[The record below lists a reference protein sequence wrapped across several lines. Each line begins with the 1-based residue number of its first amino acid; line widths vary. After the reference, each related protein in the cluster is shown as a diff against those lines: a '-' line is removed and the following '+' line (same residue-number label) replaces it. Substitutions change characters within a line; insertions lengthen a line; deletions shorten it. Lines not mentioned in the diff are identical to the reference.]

1 MFSGFSAIKKYL
13 FNQTFTMKELYIGK
27 ICRAMPLA
35 FAFVC
40 LSSFASGQVKVSG
53 RVTSDQA
60 EGLPGVNVVVKGTT
74 QGTIT
79 DIDGKY
85 SIDVPS
91 RDATLVFSY
100 VGFLTEEMLV
110 GEQTTIDMMMTP
122 DVVSLSEV
130 IVVGYGTEKKKDL
143 TGAISTISSQDFARV
158 PAVNPLDALAAR
170 APGLSITSSSNMP
183 GSSPNVVIRGVTS
196 FGSNNNTNG
205 ASENDFA
212 NKNSPIYVVDG
223 LITDGINNLSPND
236 IESIS
241 VLKDGSAVAIYGA
254 RAAKG
259 VILVT
264 TKRGAGKGK
273 PTISFN
279 TYIGLQEEGNLKR
292 KLLNSDQYIEI
303 FTESYDNEG
312 IPKQWTDADL
322 EQYQGINTDWKEL
335 IKRTGVLQNY
345 ELSVTGGNEN
355 SNYYISG
362 GYKDN
367 KLMIK
372 SYDFTKY
379 TLLLNSDHKINDWIK
394 FGNSLN
400 IFATE
405 VNGAVRSLGETVWQD
420 ALTAVPIKR
429 AYEDDGR
436 YGFVRNSYLENG
448 GNMLFGLNNNVANT
462 KTRGLMGNI
471 YLTVNLLEGLKF
483 TTRQSLEWEQQYK
496 TNFSAAAPT
505 YLTNGVVGVNQ
516 ARKENR
522 QTFHTITDFL
532 LDYNKQFN
540 DVHSFSALLG
550 YSIEEWKRE
559 TLEAFRAGTPNN
571 DIQFVGA
578 GDQAT
583 QTNDNRFYDW
593 GFLSM
598 FGRLNYS
605 FRDKYLI
612 GATVRRDGSSKL
624 AKGNRFGVFPSV
636 SVGWRISQE
645 GFMSNLSFVNDLKIR
660 GSVGSVGNV
669 NALSNYATVSALDS
683 YPYAAGQQIVPGYTY
698 SDAVN
703 TDITWETTLK
713 KNIGLDATI
722 LNNHVYTNVDFYIED
737 TDDILFQRA
746 IAPTTGKATDPFVNA
761 GKVRNKGIEVL
772 LGYVTSV
779 KDWSFDF
786 NVNLAAN
793 RNKVIDL
800 DGADLS
806 TSGII
811 EGYPVRSF
819 FGYKTNGIITSQE
832 VLDANPQG
840 PLFANKEPGDVLIV
854 DVSGREEGVLTHVP
868 DGQINAN
875 DRWIIGNA
883 YPKAVYGFMGNVGY
897 KNFTLQ
903 IQLQGVS
910 GLDRDIGT
918 SNDYGL
924 FHYYLRWALNHD
936 AMILDRWHETKNP
949 DGSMP
954 RVDVGDKG
962 KNKERSDF
970 WLRDASFLRIK
981 NINLNYDIPQTLY
994 KNVGIRNMGVYFSI
1008 QNLWTFTNFPGQE
1021 VDSTVDPMTGVPQPR
1036 TYMLG
1041 FRASF

>member
-1 MFSGFSAIKKYL
+1 
-13 FNQTFTMKELYIGK
+13 MKELYIGK
-27 ICRAMPLA
+27 TCKALFCWVMLA
-35 FAFVC
+35 F
-40 LSSFASGQVKVSG
+40 LSTSALGQTSVSG
-53 RVTSDQA
+53 RVTGEGGD
-60 EGLPGVNVVVKGTT
+60 GLPGVNVLVKNTS

-79 DIDGKY
+79 DIEGNYK
-85 SIDVPS
+85 IDVPS

-100 VGFLTEEMLV
+100 VGYLTEEVVV
-110 GEQTTIDMMMTP
+110 GDRVTLDVLMTP
-122 DVVSLSEV
+122 DVTSLSEIV
-130 IVVGYGTEKKKDL
+130 VVGYGTEKKRDL
-143 TGAISTISSQDFARV
+143 TGAIATISSQDFARV
-158 PAVNPLDALAAR
+158 PAFNPLDALAGR
-170 APGLSITSSSNMP
+170 APGLSITSTSGMP
-183 GSSPNVVIRGVTS
+183 GAAPNVVIRGVTS

-205 ASENDFA
+205 ANENDFA

-264 TKRGAGKGK
+264 TKRGTGKGK
-273 PTISFN
+273 PTISLN
-279 TYIGLQEEGNLKR
+279 TYVGIQEEGNLKR
-292 KLLNSDQYIEI
+292 ELLNSDQYIEI

-312 IPKQWTDADL
+312 VPKQWTDADL
-322 EQYQGINTDWKEL
+322 EQYEGVDTDWKEL

-345 ELSVTGGNEN
+345 ELSVMGGNEG

-367 KLMIK
+367 KLMVK

-379 TLLLNSDHKINDWIK
+379 TLLLNSDHKISEWIK

-400 IFATE
+400 IYATE
-405 VNGAVRSLGETVWQD
+405 TNGAVRSLGETAWQD
-420 ALTAVPIKR
+420 ALTSVPIKR

-436 YGFVRNSYLENG
+436 YGYVRNSYLENG
-448 GNMLFGLNNNVANT
+448 GNMLFGLDNNVANT

-471 YLTVNLLEGLKF
+471 YLTLDIVEGLKF
-483 TTRQSLEWEQQYK
+483 TARQSLEWEQLYR
-496 TNFSAAAPT
+496 TNFTAAAPT

-516 ARKENR
+516 IRKENR

-532 LDYNKQFN
+532 LDYNKQFKG
-540 DVHSFSALLG
+540 DHSLSVLAG
-550 YSIEEWKRE
+550 YSIEEWQRE

-571 DIQFVGA
+571 EIQYVGA
-578 GDQAT
+578 GDPAT

-593 GFLSM
+593 AFLSM
-598 FGRLNYS
+598 FGRINYS
-605 FRDKYLI
+605 FQDKYLV

-624 AKGNRFGVFPSV
+624 AEGNRFGVFPSV
-636 SVGWRISQE
+636 SIGWRLSQE
-645 GFMSNLSFVNDLKIR
+645 GFMSGLAFINDLKLRASI
-660 GSVGSVGNV
+660 GSVGNV

-683 YPYAAGQQIVPGYTY
+683 YPYAANQQIVPGYTY

-713 KNIGLDATI
+713 KNIGLDASL
-722 LNNHVYTNVDFYIED
+722 LNNHVYTNIDFYIED

-746 IAPTTGKATDPFVNA
+746 ITPSTGKATDPFVNA
-761 GKVRNKGIEVL
+761 GKVRNKGIEVI
-772 LGYVTSV
+772 LGYVTTV
-779 KDWSFDF
+779 NDWTFDF
-786 NVNLAAN
+786 NINLAAN
-793 RNKVIDL
+793 RNEVIDL

-811 EGYPVRSF
+811 EGYPVRSY
-819 FGYKTNGIITSQE
+819 FGYTTNGIISSQE
-832 VLDANPQG
+832 ELDANPQG
-840 PLFANKEPGDVLIV
+840 PLFANKKPGDVMIV
-854 DVSGREEGVLTHVP
+854 DVSGREEGELTHSP
-868 DGQINAN
+868 DGQINAD
-875 DRWIIGNA
+875 DRWIIGSA
-883 YPKAVYGFMGNVGY
+883 YPDAVYGFMGNIGY

-903 IQLQGVS
+903 VQLQGVS

-918 SNDYGL
+918 NNDYGL

-949 DGSMP
+949 DGQMP
-954 RVDVGDKG
+954 RVDVSDKG

-981 NINLNYDIPQTLY
+981 NVNLNYSIPKTLY
-994 KNVGIRNMGVYFSI
+994 EKVGIKDMGVYFSI
-1008 QNLWTFTNFPGQE
+1008 QNLWTFTDFPGQE

-1041 FRASF
+1041 FRATF

>member
-1 MFSGFSAIKKYL
+1 ML
-13 FNQTFTMKELYIGK
+13 V
-27 ICRAMPLA
+27 
-35 FAFVC
+35 FAF
-40 LSSFASGQVKVSG
+40 LSTSALAQISVSG
-53 RVTSDQA
+53 RVTGDQGD
-60 EGLPGVNVVVKGTT
+60 GLPGVNIIVKGTT
-74 QGTIT
+74 NGTIT
-79 DIDGKY
+79 DVDGKY
-85 SIDVPS
+85 TIDVPS
-91 RDATLVFSY
+91 RDATLVFSF
-100 VGFLTEEMLV
+100 VGYITEEELV
-110 GEQTTIDMMMTP
+110 GDRPAVDIMMTP
-122 DVVSLSEV
+122 DVVSLTEV
-130 IVVGYGTEKKKDL
+130 VVVGYGVEKKKDL
-143 TGAISTISSQDFARV
+143 TGAIATISSQDFIRV

-170 APGLSITSSSNMP
+170 APGLSITSTSNMP

-196 FGSNNNTNG
+196 FGSNNQTNG

-264 TKRGAGKGK
+264 TKRGAGKGR

-279 TYIGLQEEGNLKR
+279 TYIGFQGEGNLKR
-292 KLLNSDQYIEI
+292 ELLNADQYIEI

-312 IPKQWTDADL
+312 VPKQWTDADL
-322 EQYQGINTDWKEL
+322 TQYQGVNTNWKEL

-367 KLMIK
+367 KLMVK
-372 SYDFTKY
+372 SFDFTKY
-379 TLLLNSDHKINDWIK
+379 TMLMNSDHKINNWIR

-400 IFATE
+400 LFATE
-405 VNGAVRSLGETVWQD
+405 SNGAVRGLGETVWQD
-420 ALTAVPIKR
+420 ALTSVPIKR

-448 GNMLFGLNNNVANT
+448 GNMLFGMDNNLANT

-471 YLTVNLLEGLKF
+471 YLTVDLLKGLKF
-483 TTRQSLEWEQQYK
+483 TARQSLEWEQLYR
-496 TNFSAAAPT
+496 TNFTAAAPT
-505 YLTNGVVGVNQ
+505 YLTNGVVAVNQ
-516 ARKENR
+516 TTKLNR
-522 QTFHTITDFL
+522 QTFHTISDFL
-532 LDYNKQFN
+532 LDYNKQIN
-540 DVHSFSALLG
+540 DEHNFSVLLG
-550 YSIEEWKRE
+550 YSVEEWKRE

-571 DIQFVGA
+571 DIRYLGA
-578 GDQAT
+578 GDPAT

-593 GFLSM
+593 AFLSM

-605 FRDKYLI
+605 YQDRYLI

-624 AKGNRFGVFPSV
+624 AAANRFGVFPSV
-636 SVGWRISQE
+636 SAGWRISRE
-645 GFMSNLSFVNDLKIR
+645 AFMSNLAFVNDLKIR
-660 GSVGSVGNV
+660 ASIGSVGNV

-683 YPYAAGQQIVPGYTY
+683 YPYAAAQQIVPGYTY

-713 KNIGLDATI
+713 KNVGLDASV
-722 LNNHVYTNVDFYIED
+722 LDNHIYANLDFYIED
-737 TDDILFQRA
+737 TNDILFQRVV
-746 IAPTTGKATDPFVNA
+746 TNSTGKSSNPFVNA
-761 GKVRNKGIEVL
+761 GKVRNKGVEVL
-772 LGYVTSV
+772 IGYVTSV

-786 NVNLAAN
+786 NVNLSAN
-793 RNKVIDL
+793 RNEVLDL

-811 EGYPVRSF
+811 EGYPVRSY
-819 FGYKTNGIITSQE
+819 FGYATNGIITSQE
-832 VLDANPQG
+832 VLTANPQG
-840 PLFANKEPGDVLIV
+840 PLFANKEPGDILIA
-854 DVSGREEGVLTHVP
+854 DVSGRAEGALTHVP
-868 DGQINAN
+868 DGQITAD
-875 DRWIIGNA
+875 DRWIIGSA
-883 YPKAVYGFMGNVGY
+883 YPKAIYGFMGSIGY
-897 KNFTLQ
+897 KDLTLQ
-903 IQLQGVS
+903 VQLQGVS

-954 RVDVGDKG
+954 RVDVSDKG
-962 KNKERSDF
+962 KNKEFSDF
-970 WLRDASFLRIK
+970 WLRDASFLRVK
-981 NINLNYDIPQTLY
+981 NVNLNYNIPKALY
-994 KNVGIRNMGVYFSI
+994 EKVGIRDVGVYFSI
-1008 QNLWTFTNFPGQE
+1008 QNLWTFTDFPGQE

-1036 TYMLG
+1036 TFMLG
-1041 FRASF
+1041 FRATF

>member
-1 MFSGFSAIKKYL
+1 
-13 FNQTFTMKELYIGK
+13 MKELYINK
-27 ICRAMPLA
+27 ICRAFMRLSVLV
-35 FAFVC
+35 FV
-40 LSSFASGQVKVSG
+40 SGSAYGQISVSG
-53 RVTSDQA
+53 RVTGETGD
-60 EGLPGVNVVVKGTT
+60 GLPGVNVLVKNTS

-79 DIDGKY
+79 DINGDYK
-85 SIDVPS
+85 IEIPA

-100 VGFLTEEMLV
+100 VGYVTEEEIV
-110 GEQTTIDMMMTP
+110 GDRTSVDILMTP
-122 DVVSLSEV
+122 DVTSLSEIV
-130 IVVGYGTEKKKDL
+130 VVGYGTEKKKDL
-143 TGAISTISSQDFARV
+143 TGAIATISSQDFARV
-158 PAVNPLDALAAR
+158 PALNPLDALAGR
-170 APGLSITSSSNMP
+170 APGLSITSTSGMP
-183 GSSPNVVIRGVTS
+183 GASPNVVIRGVTS

-205 ASENDFA
+205 ANENDFA

-223 LITDGINNLSPND
+223 LITEGINNLSPND
-236 IESIS
+236 IASIS

-273 PTISFN
+273 PAITFN
-279 TYIGLQEEGNLKR
+279 TYVGLQEEGNLKR
-292 KLLNSDQYIEI
+292 ELLNSDQYIEI

-312 IPKQWTDADL
+312 VPKQWTDADL
-322 EQYQGINTDWKEL
+322 LQYEGVNTDWKEE

-345 ELSVTGGNEN
+345 ELSVMGGNEQ

-379 TLLLNSDHKINDWIK
+379 TLLLNSDHKVGSRIK

-400 IFATE
+400 IYATE
-405 VNGAVRSLGETVWQD
+405 SNGAIRSLGETVWQD
-420 ALTAVPIKR
+420 ALTSVPIKR

-436 YGFVRNSYLENG
+436 YGYVRNSYLENG
-448 GNMLFGLNNNVANT
+448 GNMLFGLDNNVANT

-471 YLTVNLLEGLKF
+471 YLTVDIVEGLKF
-483 TTRQSLEWEQQYK
+483 TARQSLEWDQLYR
-496 TNFSAAAPT
+496 TNFTAAPPT
-505 YLTNGVVGVNQ
+505 YLTNGVVAVNQ
-516 ARKENR
+516 IRKENR
-522 QTFHTITDFL
+522 QTVHTITDFL

-540 DVHSFSALLG
+540 GVHNLSVLMG
-550 YSIEEWKRE
+550 YSIEEWQRE

-571 DIQFVGA
+571 EIQFVGA
-578 GDQAT
+578 GDPST

-593 GFLSM
+593 SFLSM
-598 FGRLNYS
+598 FGRINYS
-605 FRDKYLI
+605 FQDKYII

-624 AKGNRFGVFPSV
+624 AEENRFGVFPSV
-636 SVGWRISQE
+636 SAGWRISKE
-645 GFMSNLSFVNDLKIR
+645 GFMSSLTFINDLKIR
-660 GSVGSVGNV
+660 ASIGSVGNV

-713 KNIGLDATI
+713 KNIGLDAS
-722 LNNHVYTNVDFYIED
+722 LLKDHVYTNLDFYIED

-746 IAPTTGKATDPFVNA
+746 ITPSTGKATDPFVNA
-761 GKVRNKGIEVL
+761 GKVRNKGFEGLV
-772 LGYVTSV
+772 GYVTSV
-779 KDWSFDF
+779 NDWTFDF
-786 NVNLAAN
+786 NFNLAMN
-793 RNKVIDL
+793 RNEVIDL
-800 DGADLS
+800 AGADLS

-811 EGYPVRSF
+811 EGYPVRSY
-819 FGYKTNGIITSQE
+819 FGYTTNGIIPSQE
-832 VLDANPQG
+832 VLDANPQR
-840 PLFANKEPGDVLIV
+840 PLFAKKEPGDVMIV
-854 DVSGREEGVLTHVP
+854 DVSGRDDGELTHTP
-868 DGQINAN
+868 DGQINAD
-875 DRWIIGNA
+875 DRWIIGSA
-883 YPKAVYGFMGNVGY
+883 YPDAVYGFMGTVGY

-903 IQLQGVS
+903 LQLQGIS

-949 DGSMP
+949 GGKMP
-954 RVDVGDKG
+954 RVDVSDKG
-962 KNKERSDF
+962 KNKERSDY

-981 NINLNYDIPQTLY
+981 NVNLNYNLPKTFIEKAGLKD
-994 KNVGIRNMGVYFSI
+994 MGVYFSV
-1008 QNLWTFTNFPGQE
+1008 QNLWTFTDFPGQE

-1041 FRASF
+1041 LRATF

>member
-1 MFSGFSAIKKYL
+1 MDKFY
-13 FNQTFTMKELYIGK
+13 TGK
-27 ICRAMPLA
+27 ICMAMPLLIALA
-35 FAFVC
+35 F
-40 LSSFASGQVKVSG
+40 LSTLTFAQITVSG

-74 QGTIT
+74 NGTIT

-85 SIDVPS
+85 TINVPS
-91 RDATLVFSY
+91 QQATLVFSY
-100 VGFLTEEMLV
+100 VGFVSDEIVV
-110 GEQTTIDMMMTP
+110 GDRSSINVTMIP

-130 IVVGYGTEKKKDL
+130 IVVGYGTERKKDV
-143 TGAISTISSQDFARV
+143 TGAIATISAQDFQRV
-158 PAVNPLDALAAR
+158 PAFNPLDALAGR
-170 APGLSITSSSNMP
+170 APGLSITSTSNMP

-205 ASENDFA
+205 ATENDFA

-223 LITDGINNLSPND
+223 LITEGINNLSPND

-264 TKRGAGKGK
+264 TKRGVGKGK

-279 TYIGLQEEGNLKR
+279 TYVGIQEEGNLKR
-292 KLLNSDQYIEI
+292 DLLNSDQYIEI

-322 EQYQGINTDWKEL
+322 AQYEGVNTNWKDQ

-367 KLMIK
+367 KLMVK

-379 TLLLNSDHKINDWIK
+379 TLLLNSDHKINNWIK

-400 IFATE
+400 IYATE
-405 VNGAVRSLGETVWQD
+405 ANGAIASLGETVWQG
-420 ALTAVPIKR
+420 ALTSVPIKR

-436 YGFVRNSYLENG
+436 YGYVRNSYLENG
-448 GNMLFGLNNNVANT
+448 GNMLFGLDNNVAST
-462 KTRGLMGNI
+462 KNRGLMGNI

-483 TTRQSLEWEQQYK
+483 TARQSLEWDQQDK
-496 TNFSAAAPT
+496 TSFSAAPPT
-505 YLTNGVVGVNQ
+505 YLTNGVAIVNQ
-516 ARKENR
+516 TRKENR

-532 LDYNKQFN
+532 LDYNKQLGEAHNFN
-540 DVHSFSALLG
+540 VLFG
-550 YSIEEWKRE
+550 YSIEQWERE

-578 GDQAT
+578 GDPST

-593 GFLSM
+593 AFLSM

-624 AKGNRFGVFPSV
+624 AEENRFGVFPSV
-636 SVGWRISQE
+636 SAGWRVSQE
-645 GFMSNLSFVNDLKIR
+645 GFMKDVSFINDLKLRASIA
-660 GSVGSVGNV
+660 SVGNV
-669 NALSNYATVSALDS
+669 NALSNYATVSALDT

-713 KNIGLDATI
+713 RNIGLDATI
-722 LNNHVYTNVDFYIED
+722 FNNHVYTNLDVYVED

-746 IAPTTGKATDPFVNA
+746 IAPTTGKSTDPFVNA
-761 GKVRNKGIEVL
+761 GKVRNKGVEVL
-772 LGYVTSV
+772 LGYVTSI

-793 RNKVIDL
+793 RNEVIDL

-811 EGYPVRSF
+811 EGYPVRSY
-819 FGYKTNGIITSQE
+819 FGYTTNGVIQSQE

-840 PLFANKEPGDVLIV
+840 PLFSKKEPGDVLIV
-854 DVSGREEGVLTHVP
+854 DVSGREEGELTHVP
-868 DGQINAN
+868 DGQINAD
-875 DRWIIGNA
+875 DRWIIGRA

-903 IQLQGVS
+903 VQLQGIT

-954 RVDVGDKG
+954 RVDVSDKG
-962 KNKERSDF
+962 KNKERSDY

-981 NINLNYDIPQTLY
+981 NINLNYDIPKKLY
-994 KNVGIRNMGVYFSI
+994 QGAGIRDIGVYFSI
-1008 QNLWTFTNFPGQE
+1008 QNLWTFTKFPGQE

-1041 FRASF
+1041 LRASF

>member
-1 MFSGFSAIKKYL
+1 
-13 FNQTFTMKELYIGK
+13 MKELYIGK
-27 ICRAMPLA
+27 ICNAIPLTIVFAFLTSFA
-35 FAFVC
+35 FA
-40 LSSFASGQVKVSG
+40 QITVSG
-53 RVTSDQA
+53 RVTGDQGD
-60 EGLPGVNVVVKGTT
+60 GLPGVNVVVKGTT

-79 DIDGKY
+79 DIDGRY
-85 SIDVPS
+85 SIDVAS
-91 RDATLVFSY
+91 RDVMLVFSY
-100 VGFLTEEMLV
+100 VGFLTEEVTV
-110 GEQTTIDMMMTP
+110 GDRSTVDMMMTP

-158 PAVNPLDALAAR
+158 PAIKPLDALAAR
-170 APGLSITSSSNMP
+170 APGLSITSTSNMP

-196 FGSNNNTNG
+196 FGENNETNG
-205 ASENDFA
+205 SKENDFA

-223 LITDGINNLSPND
+223 LITEGINNLSPND

-264 TKRGAGKGK
+264 TKRGAGKGR

-279 TYIGLQEEGNLKR
+279 TYIGVQEEGNLQR

-312 IPKQWTDADL
+312 VPKQWTDADL
-322 EQYQGINTDWKEL
+322 EQYQGVNTDWKEL

-405 VNGAVRSLGETVWQD
+405 ANGAIRSLGETVWQD
-420 ALTAVPIKR
+420 ALTSVPIKR

-448 GNMLFGLNNNVANT
+448 GNMLFGLDNNVANT

-471 YLTVNLLEGLKF
+471 YLTLNLLEGLKF
-483 TTRQSLEWEQQYK
+483 TARQSLEWEQLYK
-496 TNFSAAAPT
+496 TNFTAAAPT

-532 LDYNKQFN
+532 LDYNRQFN
-540 DVHSFSALLG
+540 DVHNFSALFG
-550 YSIEEWKRE
+550 YSIEEWQRE

-578 GDQAT
+578 GDPAT

-605 FRDKYLI
+605 FQDKYLI
-612 GATVRRDGSSKL
+612 GATIRRDGSSKL
-624 AKGNRFGVFPSV
+624 AKENRFGVFPSV
-636 SVGWRISQE
+636 SVGWRLSKE
-645 GFMSNLSFVNDLKIR
+645 GFMSNLSFINDLKIR
-660 GSVGSVGNV
+660 GSFGSVGNV

-683 YPYAAGQQIVPGYTY
+683 YPYSAGQQIVPGYTY

-703 TDITWETTLK
+703 TDVTWETTVK

-722 LNNHVYTNVDFYIED
+722 LNNHVYTNVDFYVED

-746 IAPTTGKATDPFVNA
+746 IANSTGKATDPFVNA
-761 GKVRNKGIEVL
+761 GKVRNKGVEL
-772 LGYVTSV
+772 LVGYVTSV

-786 NVNLAAN
+786 NFNLAAN

-806 TSGII
+806 TSGIV
-811 EGYPVRSF
+811 EGYPVRSN
-819 FGYKTNGIITSQE
+819 FGYTTNGIITSQA

-840 PLFANKEPGDVLIV
+840 PLFTNKEPGDVLIA
-854 DVSGREEGVLTHVP
+854 DVSGREEGNLTHVP
-868 DGQINAN
+868 DGQINAD

-903 IQLQGVS
+903 IQLQGVT

-954 RVDVGDKG
+954 RVDVSDKG

-970 WLRDASFLRIK
+970 WLRDASFMRIK
-981 NINLNYDIPQTLY
+981 NVNLNYDIPKTLY
-994 KNVGIRNMGVYFSI
+994 KNVGIADVGVYFSI

-1036 TYMLG
+1036 TYTLG
-1041 FRASF
+1041 LRATF

>member
-1 MFSGFSAIKKYL
+1 
-13 FNQTFTMKELYIGK
+13 MKELYIGNNRPR
-27 ICRAMPLA
+27 IFLTLVFAFLSGLA
-35 FAFVC
+35 FA
-40 LSSFASGQVKVSG
+40 QIPVSG
-53 RVTSDQA
+53 RVTSDQ
-60 EGLPGVNVVVKGTT
+60 GDGIPGVNVIVKGTT

-79 DIDGKY
+79 DSDGKY
-85 SIDVPS
+85 KIDVPS
-91 RDATLVFSY
+91 QGATLAFSF
-100 VGFLTEEMLV
+100 VGYLTEEEIV
-110 GEQTTIDMMMTP
+110 GDRTTISVRLIP
-122 DVVSLSEV
+122 DVTSLSEV
-130 IVVGYGTEKKKDL
+130 VVVGYGVEKKRDV
-143 TGAISTISSQDFARV
+143 TGAISTIAAQDFVRV
-158 PAVNPLDALAAR
+158 PAVNPLDALAGR

-205 ASENDFA
+205 ANENDFA

-236 IESIS
+236 IASIS

-264 TKRGAGKGK
+264 TKRGAGQGK

-279 TYIGLQEEGNLKR
+279 SYVGFQGEGNLKR

-322 EQYQGINTDWKEL
+322 AQYEGVNTNWKDL

-345 ELSVTGGNEN
+345 ELSVMGGNEN

-367 KLMIK
+367 KMMIK
-372 SYDFTKY
+372 SYDFRKY
-379 TLLLNSDHKINDWIK
+379 TLLLNSDHKINTWIK

-405 VNGAVRSLGETVWQD
+405 ANGAIRSLGETVWQD
-420 ALTAVPIKR
+420 ALTSVPIKR

-436 YGFVRNSYLENG
+436 YGYVRNSYLENG
-448 GNMLFGLNNNVANT
+448 GNMLFGLDNNVANT
-462 KTRGLMGNI
+462 KARGLMGNL
-471 YLTVNLLEGLKF
+471 YLTIDLVKGLKF
-483 TTRQSLEWEQQYK
+483 TTRQSLEWEQQFK
-496 TNFSAAAPT
+496 TNFNAAPPT
-505 YLTNGVVGVNQ
+505 YLTNGVAAVNQ
-516 ARKENR
+516 TRKENR

-532 LDYNKQFN
+532 LDYSKDFGGTHN
-540 DVHSFSALLG
+540 FSALLG
-550 YSIEEWKRE
+550 YSVEEWQRE
-559 TLEAFRAGTPNN
+559 TLEAFRAGSPNN
-571 DIQFVGA
+571 EIQFIGS
-578 GDQAT
+578 GDPAT

-605 FRDKYLI
+605 FKEKYMI

-624 AKGNRFGVFPSV
+624 AKENRYGVFPSV

-645 GFMSNLSFVNDLKIR
+645 GFMSNIKFVKDLKIR
-660 GSVGSVGNV
+660 ASMGSVGNV

-683 YPYAAGQQIVPGYTY
+683 YPYAAGQLIVPGYTY

-713 KNIGLDATI
+713 KNVGIDASL
-722 LNNHVYTNVDFYIED
+722 LNDHIYTNIDLYIED
-737 TDDILFQRA
+737 TKDILFQRA
-746 IAPTTGKATDPFVNA
+746 ITNSTGKATNPFVNA
-761 GKVRNKGIEVL
+761 GKVRNKGVEVV
-772 LGYVTSV
+772 LGYATSW

-786 NVNLAAN
+786 NVNMSAN
-793 RNKVIDL
+793 RNEVIDL

-811 EGYPVRSF
+811 EGYPVRSY
-819 FGYKTNGIITSQE
+819 FGYRTDGIIQSAE
-832 VLDANPQG
+832 DLSANPQG
-840 PLFANKEPGDVLIV
+840 PLFANKEPGDIKIV
-854 DVSGREEGVLTHVP
+854 DVSGREEGLLTHSP
-868 DGQINAN
+868 DGLITAD

-883 YPKAVYGFMGNVGY
+883 YPKAIYGFMGNIGF
-897 KNFTLQ
+897 KDFSLQ
-903 IQLQGVS
+903 IQLQGVT

-962 KNKERSDF
+962 KNKETSDF
-970 WLRDASFLRIK
+970 WLRDASYLRIK
-981 NINLNYDIPQTLY
+981 NVNLNYNIPKSAYERLG
-994 KNVGIRNMGVYFSI
+994 VRDVGVYVSV
-1008 QNLWTFTNFPGQE
+1008 QNLWTFTDFPGQE

-1036 TYMLG
+1036 TYMVGL
-1041 FRASF
+1041 RATF